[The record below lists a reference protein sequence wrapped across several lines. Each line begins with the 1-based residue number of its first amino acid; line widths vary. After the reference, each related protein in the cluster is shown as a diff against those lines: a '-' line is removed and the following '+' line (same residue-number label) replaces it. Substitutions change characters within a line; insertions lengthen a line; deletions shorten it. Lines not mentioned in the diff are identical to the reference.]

1 MDLEEANPKYIP
13 VTVTPP
19 AEGVAQGVLNAAR
32 SRWWFVE
39 DRLVE
44 DRLIAAR
51 RPRRRASPRARE
63 AGAVRR

>member
-39 DRLVE
+39 DRLM
-44 DRLIAAR
+44 AAH
-51 RPRRRASPRARE
+51 RPRRRASPRA
-63 AGAVRR
+63 